1 MMNQLFRA
9 IRFEIKKI
17 FTKSTLVLLLILLF
31 ANTINIA
38 VNYNQT
44 SDEIYERGYS
54 NVYNRVKGTITNDK
68 ISFIAKNLEKM
79 TNLVNE
85 NKYSSEEVDDDTY
98 TGYVYGDMSVFQD
111 IYNEMYTA
119 ALYNESISEK
129 LAIIEEN
136 ISNAK
141 QGSSKAVYEELKERM
156 INRVILK
163 YYNTAG
169 MEAYLDYDFSTI
181 LIILLVIT
189 CVVQLYT
196 IDRKSEM
203 LLLIGTTK
211 KYYEQYT
218 RGKLLSV
225 FFIIFFSVIFFRLV
239 DYVIF
244 KQFNY
249 VEGFLNPLYS
259 LPYFNFT
266 YSNITIIG
274 YLLVD
279 IIYKILII
287 YFFALIIIVLSKFIK
302 KSFILVGISVLLIF
316 GLLNLEY
323 YFYFPV
329 ALLQSKIIFQT
340 GKLIS
345 FLSIIVN
352 IPIIQI
358 IFIIM
363 MVSIFSLIILKFFE
377 RRVRS

>member
-1 MMNQLFRA
+1 MNQLFRA

-244 KQFNY
+244 K
-249 VEGFLNPLYS
+249 
-259 LPYFNFT
+259 
-266 YSNITIIG
+266 
-274 YLLVD
+274 
-279 IIYKILII
+279 
-287 YFFALIIIVLSKFIK
+287 
-302 KSFILVGISVLLIF
+302 
-316 GLLNLEY
+316 
-323 YFYFPV
+323 
-329 ALLQSKIIFQT
+329 
-340 GKLIS
+340 
-345 FLSIIVN
+345 
-352 IPIIQI
+352 
-358 IFIIM
+358 
-363 MVSIFSLIILKFFE
+363 
-377 RRVRS
+377 

>member
-1 MMNQLFRA
+1 MNQLFRA

-85 NKYSSEEVDDDTY
+85 NKYSSGEVDDDTY

>member
-1 MMNQLFRA
+1 MNQLFRA

-44 SDEIYERGYS
+44 SDEINERGYS

>member
-1 MMNQLFRA
+1 MNQLFRA

>member
-1 MMNQLFRA
+1 
-9 IRFEIKKI
+9 
-17 FTKSTLVLLLILLF
+17 
-31 ANTINIA
+31 
-38 VNYNQT
+38 
-44 SDEIYERGYS
+44 
-54 NVYNRVKGTITNDK
+54 
-68 ISFIAKNLEKM
+68 
-79 TNLVNE
+79 
-85 NKYSSEEVDDDTY
+85 
-98 TGYVYGDMSVFQD
+98 
-111 IYNEMYTA
+111 MY
-119 ALYNESISEK
+119 K
-129 LAIIEEN
+129 
-136 ISNAK
+136 
-141 QGSSKAVYEELKERM
+141 
-156 INRVILK
+156 
-163 YYNTAG
+163 
-169 MEAYLDYDFSTI
+169 
-181 LIILLVIT
+181 
-189 CVVQLYT
+189 

-203 LLLIGTTK
+203 FLLIGTTK